1 MTFLRRVP
9 RAVTGACTL
18 RVRLDRRCWW
28 APLMLL
34 RWLVTAPN
42 ALFRASNLGLLF
54 AMAIWVLQLLWSSWL
69 VVRARSLMGRL
80 TWWARHYET
89 LREVVSVISSLMA
102 RETTSVLVKVCLT
115 RMTLG
120 ELGGRF
126 ALRRRV
132 RNSGGLTTVV
142 ARLVSVMTVNR
153 MTVRVMNSPAL
164 SCYVVTVLSRWAIS
178 ALLGS

>member
-1 MTFLRRVP
+1 
-9 RAVTGACTL
+9 
-18 RVRLDRRCWW
+18 
-28 APLMLL
+28 
-34 RWLVTAPN
+34 
-42 ALFRASNLGLLF
+42 
-54 AMAIWVLQLLWSSWL
+54 
-69 VVRARSLMGRL
+69 MGRL

-153 MTVRVMNSPAL
+153 MTVRVMNSSAL